1 MLKDK
6 IKNATGIVLISFIT
20 CVVLFVGFILGLFM
34 GQNFCDV
41 GKLISEDSHFTEMTE
56 IAESKLPVIT
66 ELTEEIPLEVEAP
79 LNPNEYPTQE
89 RLEEIYDEIYDIA
102 MDNNFNDVQLLYE
115 LADCESDFRQWAIN
129 DIGEYSVGIYQ
140 YYLKY
145 HPDIDKECATNIR
158 CATEYAIKLIRENR
172 IDEWA
177 CYAIITDAW
186 I

>member
-6 IKNATGIVLISFIT
+6 IKNATGTLAICAMACFLIGI
-20 CVVLFVGFILGLFM
+20 GMIYMIILDQLTGY
-34 GQNFCDV
+34 V
-41 GKLISEDSHFTEMTE
+41 GKVIDTPYFDSHTE